1 MKHIELSYEADKKRL
16 IKQIELPYEADK
28 TVL

>member
-16 IKQIELPYEADK
+16 MKQIELPYEADK